1 MRSLLLSALS
11 IAGYLNLLCKADQV
25 LVDTTS
31 FDNYTV
37 FEQSWNYLYPWGSDH
52 NGGARMVGNSSDH
65 SHISL
70 SDGVLT
76 LTATPVSGQP
86 PSTSDPFPA
95 IHYFSG
101 TVYSKVQVNV
111 DGSSAKGF
119 QVEGSFKSPT
129 AFGTWPAFWLTAV
142 NGWPPEADIGEWKG
156 TQQTW
161 FNTFRTSSDVTSTIV
176 AWPTDGQFHALKAVL
191 TAVDSVN
198 VTIDYYLDNVHQAQH
213 TGNFVG
219 KPMWLIIDLQMEGS
233 SGSPGPSGTTTY
245 QITDVKITKLT

>member
-1 MRSLLLSALS
+1 
-11 IAGYLNLLCKADQV
+11 
-25 LVDTTS
+25 LVVDPSS
-31 FDNYTV
+31 FNNYTA
-37 FEQSWNYLYPWGSDH
+37 FESFWSYLYPWGSDH
-52 NGGARMVGNSSDH
+52 NGGARMIGNSSDH

-70 SDGVLT
+70 SNGVLT

-86 PSTSDPFPA
+86 PSTSNPFPA

-101 TVYSKVQVNV
+101 TVFSKVQVNV
-111 DGSSAKGF
+111 DGTSAKGF
-119 QVEGSFKSPT
+119 QIEGEFISPT

-156 TQQTW
+156 TSQNW

-176 AWPTDGQFHALKAVL
+176 SWPNDGQFHALKAVL
-191 TAVDSVN
+191 SAVNTVN

-245 QITDVKITKLT
+245 QIRNVKMTKLT

>member
-1 MRSLLLSALS
+1 M
-11 IAGYLNLLCKADQV
+11 I
-25 LVDTTS
+25 
-31 FDNYTV
+31 
-37 FEQSWNYLYPWGSDH
+37 
-52 NGGARMVGNSSDH
+52 GNSSDH

-70 SDGVLT
+70 SNGVLT

-86 PSTSDPFPA
+86 PSTSNPHPA

-101 TVYSKVQVNV
+101 TVFSKVQVNV
-111 DGSSAKGF
+111 DGTSAKGF
-119 QVEGSFKSPT
+119 QIEGEFIAPT

-156 TQQTW
+156 TSQNW
-161 FNTFRTSSDVTSTIV
+161 FNTFRTPSDVTSSIV
-176 AWPTDGQFHALKAVL
+176 SWPNNGQFHSLKAVL
-191 TAVDSVN
+191 RAVNSVN

-233 SGSPGPSGTTTY
+233 SGSPGPGGTTTY
-245 QITDVKITKLT
+245 QIRNVKMTKLT

>member
-1 MRSLLLSALS
+1 MFSSLFLGFYVVSFLATTSV
-11 IAGYLNLLCKADQV
+11 ADQV
-25 LVDTTS
+25 VLDTSS
-31 FDNYTV
+31 FDNYTI
-37 FEQSWNYLYPWGSDH
+37 FESYWNYLYPWGSDH

-70 SDGVLT
+70 SNGVLT

-86 PSTSDPFPA
+86 PSTSNPYPA

-101 TVYSKVQVNV
+101 TVYSKIQVNV
-111 DGSSAKGF
+111 DDSSAKGF
-119 QVEGSFKSPT
+119 QVEGSFKAPT
-129 AFGTWPAFWLTAV
+129 AYGTWPAFWLTAV

-156 TQQTW
+156 TQQNW

-176 AWPTDGQFHALKAVL
+176 TWPDSNFHALKAVIR
-191 TAVDSVN
+191 AVNAVN

-245 QITDVKITKLT
+245 QIKDVKLTKLT